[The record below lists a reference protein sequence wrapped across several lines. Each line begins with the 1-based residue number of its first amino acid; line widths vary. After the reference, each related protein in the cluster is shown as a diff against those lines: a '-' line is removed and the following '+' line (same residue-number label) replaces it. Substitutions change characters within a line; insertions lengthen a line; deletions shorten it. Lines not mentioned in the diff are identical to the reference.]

1 MNRLGISLLIAI
13 LSRFIPTFIS
23 LVRLLIKLLW
33 DKRVNLFV
41 RMVAWLC
48 VAYLILPTRWIVPD
62 SLPFGM
68 IDDVIV
74 AIIGALVLIRFSP
87 QEVIDEA
94 MNKKPNTKRPEDDD
108 PDNVIDGKGKIDE

>member
-33 DKRVNLFV
+33 DKRVNLLV

-94 MNKKPNTKRPEDDD
+94 KSILDVEKVIASIFLVEDLRIQK
-108 PDNVIDGKGKIDE
+108 N

>member
-1 MNRLGISLLIAI
+1 
-13 LSRFIPTFIS
+13 
-23 LVRLLIKLLW
+23 
-33 DKRVNLFV
+33 
-41 RMVAWLC
+41 MVAWLC

-94 MNKKPNTKRPEDDD
+94 KSILDVEKVIASIFLVDDLRIQK
-108 PDNVIDGKGKIDE
+108 N

>member
-1 MNRLGISLLIAI
+1 
-13 LSRFIPTFIS
+13 
-23 LVRLLIKLLW
+23 
-33 DKRVNLFV
+33 
-41 RMVAWLC
+41 
-48 VAYLILPTRWIVPD
+48 
-62 SLPFGM
+62 M

-108 PDNVIDGKGKIDE
+108 PDNVVDGKGKIDE